1 MTKTGNGSA
10 EKELKNKIRQIH
22 IIFLQIFMHTTLAL
36 RITQMKVKFEKKNK
50 ILKTYKCKQIN
61 DLYSCIT
68 NLNIQVQNKV
78 SESKF
83 NYD

>member
-1 MTKTGNGSA
+1 
-10 EKELKNKIRQIH
+10 
-22 IIFLQIFMHTTLAL
+22 MHTTLTL